1 MSVLNRVS
9 KLMTANINHL
19 LDQAEDPEVMIKQLV
34 RDMEASIVELRR
46 ETVSAVARE
55 KGLAKKIHAAS
66 ELTHEL
72 EKKASLALDKGDE
85 ELARDILAKK
95 LQTTKSGEALTE
107 ELRWAKELAER
118 LKADLA
124 RMEEQAQLARRK
136 QDELI
141 RRKRAAEA
149 QLRTQEA
156 ARRSAE
162 AIGDA
167 TSRLSELHTSQSAF
181 DSYSDSILAIEA
193 EAEAAQELASGK
205 RTEKEL
211 ELQKIAAEA
220 EVDEELARLKQERAS
235 K

>member
-1 MSVLNRVS
+1 MERVS

-34 RDMEASIVELRR
+34 RDMEESIVELRR

-55 KGLAKKIHAAS
+55 KRLAKNIHTTS
-66 ELTHEL
+66 ERVTEL
-72 EKKASLALDKGDE
+72 EKKAALALDKGDE

-95 LQTTKSGEALTE
+95 LETVKSGERLTE
-107 ELRWAKELAER
+107 EMRGARKLAER

-124 RMEEQAQLARRK
+124 RMEDQSQLARRK

-156 ARRSAE
+156 AKRSAE
-162 AIGDA
+162 AMSAA
-167 TSRLSELHTSQSAF
+167 TGRLSDLHSSKSAF
-181 DSYSDSILAIEA
+181 DSYSESITAMET
-193 EAEAAQELASGK
+193 EAEAAQELSTK
-205 RTEKEL
+205 STEKEL
-211 ELQKIAAEA
+211 KLQKMVEES
-220 EVDEELARLKQERAS
+220 EVDEELERLKKARAS

>member
-55 KGLAKKIHAAS
+55 KRLVKKIHAAD
-66 ELTHEL
+66 ELAREL
-72 EKKASLALDKGDE
+72 EKKAGLALDKGNE

-95 LQTTKSGEALTE
+95 LQTTRSGEALTE
-107 ELRWAKELAER
+107 ELRGARDLAER
-118 LKADLA
+118 LKADLV
-124 RMEEQAQLARRK
+124 RMEDQAGLARRK
-136 QDELI
+136 QEELI

-149 QLRTQEA
+149 QLRTQDA

-162 AIGDA
+162 AVGAASD
-167 TSRLSELHTSQSAF
+167 RLSGLNQSASAF
-181 DSYSDSILAIEA
+181 DAYSESILTIEA
-193 EAEAAQELASGK
+193 EAEATRELSTTGDD
-205 RTEKEL
+205 KEL
-211 ELQKIAAEA
+211 ELEKITAEA
-220 EVDEELARLKQERAS
+220 EVDDELERLKQERAA